1 MVISK
6 QCNSL
11 ERQFYGEAKVAE
23 TVYAGGKKPWV
34 NLNFWPGM
42 PKKMLLKVFR
52 IYMYFLYFHGLSDC
66 NSVYVCSLDK
76 ISWWL
81 KHKLVYHHL
90 L

>member
-11 ERQFYGEAKVAE
+11 ERQFYEEAKVAE

-42 PKKMLLKVFR
+42 PMKMLLKVFQ
-52 IYMYFLYFHGLSDC
+52 IYMYFLYFHGLSLTVTLFM
-66 NSVYVCSLDK
+66 SV
-76 ISWWL
+76 
-81 KHKLVYHHL
+81 HL
-90 L
+90 IKSPGG